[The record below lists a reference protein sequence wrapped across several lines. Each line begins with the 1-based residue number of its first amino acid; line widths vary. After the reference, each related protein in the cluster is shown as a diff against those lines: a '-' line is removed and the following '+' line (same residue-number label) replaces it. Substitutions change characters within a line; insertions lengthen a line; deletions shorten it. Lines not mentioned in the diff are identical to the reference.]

1 MLGQPEETTMR
12 NFIVEKLHD
21 LELALCQQ
29 YPRTSYLVHKLKFSR
44 AVMGGKFESLGAFYN
59 R

>member
-1 MLGQPEETTMR
+1 MR
-12 NFIVEKLHD
+12 NFIVTSLHD

-44 AVMGGKFESLGAFYN
+44 AVMGGTYESLGAFYS
-59 R
+59 RGE